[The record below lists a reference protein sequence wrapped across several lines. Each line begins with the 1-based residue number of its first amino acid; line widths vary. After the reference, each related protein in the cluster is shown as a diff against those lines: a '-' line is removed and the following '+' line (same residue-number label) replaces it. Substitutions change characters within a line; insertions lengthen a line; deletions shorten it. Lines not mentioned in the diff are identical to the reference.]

1 MDRRQA
7 LSSEPSIDRDR
18 EALAQLLTVGV
29 ADVLARNQTIDLNT
43 NEELPRLIPILC
55 AYFSREELT
64 RLLGE
69 HLTAQVLAMHQTE
82 VLQNLFLERELQTIL
97 QAFNEASIPLMLF
110 KGPALAYTVYP
121 RPELRTY
128 HDIDAMV
135 RQEDLE
141 KAHDLL
147 TQRGYAFYEEYRAN
161 VIDANRSGYNYILK
175 RPDSWLEV
183 LIELHTAPHAS
194 EIGSLFDPQ
203 ALWAQAEPITV
214 LGEPTLTMNAVDH
227 LLYLCWHYRF
237 HGFTRLLWLYD
248 LVVMLRATAS
258 TMDWDDL
265 VRSARRQQLAT
276 TLYYCLCWC
285 RDLFHV
291 AIPEW
296 VFARLRPPLVSRVL
310 VERIAVTDTPRA
322 LTVPQWQ
329 PRRILAR
336 RAMVD
341 SHRELLKAAMRAL
354 FPARATLAR
363 RYMDRSRLPLQLSFL
378 LYLIHPWIT
387 LAKGYRFLLKKR
399 RKQ

>member
-1 MDRRQA
+1 MDRRQG
-7 LSSEPSIDRDR
+7 LISQRYIDNDR
-18 EALAQLLTVGV
+18 EALGHLLKVGV
-29 ADVLARNQTIDLNT
+29 ADALARGQTIDLNT

-69 HLTAQVLAMHQTE
+69 RLTAQILAMHQTE

-97 QAFNEASIPLMLF
+97 QAFNEAHIPLMLF

-121 RPELRTY
+121 RPHLRTY
-128 HDIDAMV
+128 HDIDALV
-135 RQEDLE
+135 HQEDLE

-147 TQRGYAFYEEYRAN
+147 TQRGYTFYEEYRAN
-161 VIDANRSGYNYILK
+161 VIDASRSGYNYILK

-203 ALWAQAEPITV
+203 VLWEQAEPITV
-214 LGEPTLTMNAVDH
+214 LGEPTLTMKRVDH

-248 LVVMLRATAS
+248 LVVVLRAS

-265 VRSARRQQLAT
+265 IRSARRQQLAT

-291 AIPEW
+291 TIPEH
-296 VFARLRPPLVSRVL
+296 VFAQLRPPLVSRAL
-310 VERIAVTDTPRA
+310 VERLALTDTAKA
-322 LTVPQWQ
+322 LTVPQWHT
-329 PRRILAR
+329 RRIIAR

-341 SHRELLKAAMRAL
+341 SNRELLKAAMRTL
-354 FPARATLAR
+354 FPSRATLAR
-363 RYMDRSRLPLQLSFL
+363 RYMDNSRLPLQLSFL
-378 LYLIHPWIT
+378 FYVIHPWIT
-387 LAKGYRFLLKKR
+387 LVKGCRFLLKKR
-399 RKQ
+399 KKQ